1 MIAYTDGI
9 GYYIDYHHN
18 DRRLPV
24 LLMMHGFMGSGEAFS
39 NLADRLSGHCNPLII
54 DLAGHGRTKTPAKD
68 ELFETSRQ
76 VNQLCSVLS
85 RFRFRNLIGYGYSM
99 GGRLLIQLAVKHPD
113 LFGGLFIE
121 SSHCGL
127 QSEEERTLRR
137 REDEQRARMIE
148 TDFHTFVNRWLD
160 LPLFSNT
167 PVDQKEIYR
176 SLMLSQDPELMAC
189 SLRGFGTGSMP
200 SVCEELQRMPLPLYL
215 MAGEQ
220 DTRYVHRMSEMS
232 ENCNEST
239 LHIVRN
245 AGHRAHADCPEEI
258 IKIIKHTL
266 ETRYHV

>member
-39 NLADRLSGHCNPLII
+39 DLAERLSGHCNPLII
-54 DLAGHGRTKTPAKD
+54 DLAGHGRTKTPARA

-76 VNQLCSVLS
+76 VSQLRSVLS
-85 RFRFRNLIGYGYSM
+85 RFRFSNLLAYGYSM
-99 GGRLLIQLAVKHPD
+99 GGRLLIQLAVKHPE

-127 QSEEERTLRR
+127 QSEKERTMRRRKDEER
-137 REDEQRARMIE
+137 ARIIE
-148 TDFHTFVNRWLD
+148 TGFHSFVDRWLD
-160 LPLFSNT
+160 LPLFSHT
-167 PVDQKEIYR
+167 PEDQKEMYR
-176 SLMLSQDPELMAC
+176 TLMLSQDPELLAC
-189 SLRGFGTGSMP
+189 SLRGFGAGSMP
-200 SVCEELQRMPLPLYL
+200 PVCEELQRLPLPLYL

-220 DTRYVHRMSEMS
+220 DARYEHRMTEMS
-232 ENCNEST
+232 ENCIEST

-245 AGHRAHADCPEEI
+245 AGHRVHADCPEEI